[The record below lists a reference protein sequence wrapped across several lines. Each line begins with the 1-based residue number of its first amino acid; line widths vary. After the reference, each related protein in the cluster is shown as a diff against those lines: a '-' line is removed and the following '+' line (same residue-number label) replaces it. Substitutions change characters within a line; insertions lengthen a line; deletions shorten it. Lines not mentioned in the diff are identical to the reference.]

1 MAARQSRM
9 LPLGTPAAD
18 FSLPDTT
25 GRIWHL
31 NDFAAPRGLLVAFLC
46 NHCPY
51 VRHIL
56 EGFLAFAREYG
67 PKGLDIVAIN
77 ANDATAY
84 PDDGPQNMARIA
96 QSRGFTFPYLY
107 DETQRTARAY
117 EAICTPDFFLFD
129 SARRLVYRGRFDAS
143 TPGNTQPVTGSE
155 LRAAVD
161 ALLEG
166 RRLEQQLAS
175 LGCSIKW
182 KPGNAPEWA

>member
-1 MAARQSRM
+1 M
-9 LPLGTPAAD
+9 
-18 FSLPDTT
+18 
-25 GRIWHL
+25 
-31 NDFAAPRGLLVAFLC
+31 
-46 NHCPY
+46 
-51 VRHIL
+51 
-56 EGFLAFAREYG
+56 
-67 PKGLDIVAIN
+67 AIN

-129 SARRLVYRGRFDAS
+129 AARRLVYRGRFDAS